1 MYQRLLVAMD
11 GSKTADR
18 ALDEAIRLARQCQA
32 SLRIVHVIDEV
43 SLSWKSGYTSLGE
56 FQQRHRESGQKILD
70 KAADTAH
77 RAGVAAEARLLA
89 LDRLT
94 LHVADMIAAEAEAW
108 PADAIVIGSH
118 GRRGVRRMLL
128 GSVAE
133 SVARIA
139 SKPVVLI
146 RGE

>member
-1 MYQRLLVAMD
+1 MYKRLLVAMD

-18 ALDEAIRLARQCQA
+18 ALDEAIKLARQCQA

-43 SLSWKSGYTSLGE
+43 SLSWDSGFTGMGE
-56 FQQRHRESGQKILD
+56 IQQRQRESGQKILD
-70 KAADTAH
+70 KAAETAH
-77 RAGVAAEARLLA
+77 RAGVTAETRLLE
-89 LDRLT
+89 LDKLS
-94 LHVADMIAAEAEAW
+94 LHVADMIAAEAETW
-108 PADAIVIGSH
+108 PADVIVIGSH

-133 SVARIA
+133 GVARVA